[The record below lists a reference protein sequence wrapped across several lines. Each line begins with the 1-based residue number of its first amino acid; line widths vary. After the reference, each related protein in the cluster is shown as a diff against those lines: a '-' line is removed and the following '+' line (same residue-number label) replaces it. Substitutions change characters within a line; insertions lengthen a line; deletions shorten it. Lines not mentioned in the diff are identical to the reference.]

1 MENFVRNT
9 KLNIEEEIKRIE
21 QQPIETLDKI
31 KKIIDVIQVSLAL
44 LKTAVIGYQFQNP
57 EEEILFFK
65 VWKPQISGLL
75 MFYVRL
81 YQIEKNRA
89 DKSLSVQCRYLK
101 MELENIQKSFLNN
114 SFYDYYRAGQTT
126 NILSVRIMIFFL
138 TFIIICWTGIPLL
151 PLCTIQVSQ

>member
-75 MFYVRL
+75 MFMSVYIRL
-81 YQIEKNRA
+81 KRIVLTSPCQSNA
-89 DKSLSVQCRYLK
+89 D
-101 MELENIQKSFLNN
+101 I
-114 SFYDYYRAGQTT
+114 
-126 NILSVRIMIFFL
+126 
-138 TFIIICWTGIPLL
+138 
-151 PLCTIQVSQ
+151 

>member
-57 EEEILFFK
+57 E
-65 VWKPQISGLL
+65 VACH
-75 MFYVRL
+75 M
-81 YQIEKNRA
+81 
-89 DKSLSVQCRYLK
+89 
-101 MELENIQKSFLNN
+101 MECAS
-114 SFYDYYRAGQTT
+114 TPP
-126 NILSVRIMIFFL
+126 
-138 TFIIICWTGIPLL
+138 TG
-151 PLCTIQVSQ
+151 V

>member
-75 MFYVRL
+75 MFMSVYIRL
-81 YQIEKNRA
+81 KRTVLTSPCQSNA
-89 DKSLSVQCRYLK
+89 D
-101 MELENIQKSFLNN
+101 I
-114 SFYDYYRAGQTT
+114 
-126 NILSVRIMIFFL
+126 
-138 TFIIICWTGIPLL
+138 
-151 PLCTIQVSQ
+151 

>member
-57 EEEILFFK
+57 E
-65 VWKPQISGLL
+65 
-75 MFYVRL
+75 
-81 YQIEKNRA
+81 
-89 DKSLSVQCRYLK
+89 
-101 MELENIQKSFLNN
+101 
-114 SFYDYYRAGQTT
+114 
-126 NILSVRIMIFFL
+126 
-138 TFIIICWTGIPLL
+138 
-151 PLCTIQVSQ
+151 

>member
-57 EEEILFFK
+57 EELFF
-65 VWKPQISGLL
+65 L
-75 MFYVRL
+75 
-81 YQIEKNRA
+81 
-89 DKSLSVQCRYLK
+89 
-101 MELENIQKSFLNN
+101 
-114 SFYDYYRAGQTT
+114 
-126 NILSVRIMIFFL
+126 
-138 TFIIICWTGIPLL
+138 
-151 PLCTIQVSQ
+151 

>member
-65 VWKPQISGLL
+65 TSPCQS
-75 MFYVRL
+75 
-81 YQIEKNRA
+81 NA
-89 DKSLSVQCRYLK
+89 D
-101 MELENIQKSFLNN
+101 I
-114 SFYDYYRAGQTT
+114 
-126 NILSVRIMIFFL
+126 
-138 TFIIICWTGIPLL
+138 
-151 PLCTIQVSQ
+151 